1 MKSKLVS
8 RNPIQRFKQGK
19 SIIKAQQGFK
29 ASPSSI
35 GTKIGDWERVSQGGK
50 PIWFNRKQMRFLG
63 NGEEV
68 LVDGNYLKGNGSY
81 TTMSYRA
88 VKKVKSKDGR
98 MFYKTPDGIWR
109 NDKGQRVKIVSPQQ
123 PPKKEEIPAAGK
135 DVASLTT
142 PVDNYYLKG
151 FEGRQNEISK
161 LGGVRAVQKILGFT
175 EGNGLDGK
183 WGKNTED
190 AYIEYLKK
198 KNAPELPSNDE
209 LVGYIQ
215 SQIKNPGIK
224 FDTPNF
230 GYRTNNTYDNQDFRN
245 RLNSMGIRSNAD
257 LIDFGWRTSGENYDW
272 KGDNWAKQFRGDIN
286 QALGG
291 DWSDANIQKT
301 FNTSGRW
308 GNGFL
313 GSGDIS
319 DFQRT
324 LQTKAGTWNGLYD
337 KNKANYESKNNWR
350 SNLQN
355 VLSLSYRKK
364 GGTLS
369 SRNPITRF
377 KANFRLVAQ

>member
-19 SIIKAQQGFK
+19 SIIKAALGIK
-29 ASPSSI
+29 TSPSST

-50 PIWFNRKQMRFLG
+50 PLWFNRKQMKFLG

-68 LVDGNYLKGNGSY
+68 LVDGNYLKGDGSY
-81 TTMSYRA
+81 TSKSLRTVKA
-88 VKKVKSKDGR
+88 VKQKDGS
-98 MFYKTPDGIWR
+98 MLYKMADGTWR
-109 NDKGQRVKIVSPQQ
+109 NEKGQRLVFASHQQ
-123 PPKKEEIPAAGK
+123 TPIKEEVPADRK
-135 DVASLTT
+135 SITK

-151 FEGRQNEISK
+151 FERRQNEISK
-161 LGGVRAVQKILGFT
+161 LGGVRAVQKMLGFT

-190 AYIEYLKK
+190 AYIEYLQK

-209 LVGYIQ
+209 LVSYIQ
-215 SQIKNPGIK
+215 GQIKNPEIK

-245 RLNSMGIRSNAD
+245 RLNSMGIKSNAD

-324 LQTKAGTWNGLYD
+324 LQTKAGAWNGLYD
-337 KNKANYESKNNWR
+337 KNRANYESKNNWR

-369 SRNPITRF
+369 PRNPINRF